1 VQVIITRS
9 AEADLADIY
18 AYYAER
24 SGATADRVIGV
35 ILKAIN
41 GLATFPLMGTP
52 GKVPATRERL
62 TVRYPYR
69 IVYHVDEARQTVEVW
84 RVVHGARQGPPADD

>member
-1 VQVIITRS
+1 MHVIMTKS

-41 GLATFPLMGTP
+41 GLAIFPLMGTL
-52 GKVPATRERL
+52 GKVPATRERM
-62 TVRYPYR
+62 TMRYPYR
-69 IVYHVDEARQTVEVW
+69 IVYHVDEAHQTVEVW
-84 RVVHGARQGPPADD
+84 RVVHAARQWPPTDD